1 MSSADADGVL
11 VLALRAADVPIAS
24 DDLASLV
31 DDGVAFAK
39 LIRSALVRIDSVAF
53 KHLPETLPSEDD
65 DANVAERFR
74 VAGAYAEALRTIGYG
89 GDGEIGF
96 QQFLYPSEASARSI
110 LKFVL
115 DKLPRKE
122 VEEAI
127 SGSAG
132 GRTKNETVGV
142 GSAGQRAI
150 KAVAKSTR
158 AGAAWGKAAKSLGGF
173 AGIAAAA
180 RAKK

>member
-53 KHLPETLPSEDD
+53 KHLAETLPSEDD
-65 DANVAERFR
+65 DSNVAERFR

-89 GDGEIGF
+89 GDGGNWISTVLVSERGERAVDFEI
-96 QQFLYPSEASARSI
+96 RS
-110 LKFVL
+110 
-115 DKLPRKE
+115 R
-122 VEEAI
+122 
-127 SGSAG
+127 
-132 GRTKNETVGV
+132 
-142 GSAGQRAI
+142 
-150 KAVAKSTR
+150 
-158 AGAAWGKAAKSLGGF
+158 
-173 AGIAAAA
+173 
-180 RAKK
+180 